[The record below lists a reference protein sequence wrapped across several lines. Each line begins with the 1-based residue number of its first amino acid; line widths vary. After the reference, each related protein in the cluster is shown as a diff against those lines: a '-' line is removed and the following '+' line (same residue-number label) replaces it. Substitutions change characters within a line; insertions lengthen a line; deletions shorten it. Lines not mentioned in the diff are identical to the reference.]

1 MASETLLAFKAGR
14 ALRRE
19 GTNFVDPSPI
29 KGAVLLVRGDDELLH
44 FIWKNRT
51 TNNVEEDLIL
61 FPGDASFVK
70 VGQAGGRVYVL
81 KFSSSDQRHFF
92 WMQDASA
99 ARDEEFVSNLNR
111 LLEDPDYT
119 PVWPEQAASTST
131 GPGTASAPNPSNFQ
145 ATPEQLAQ
153 LQQILSRG
161 GSGGAGLSDP
171 ASDLSLT
178 DILTPAN
185 LNPLFTSHP
194 ELIPTLFPHL
204 PPDLPMPP
212 SPEVLQQIIN
222 SPQFRSAVA
231 SFDQALRTGL
241 LGNLVRAFGLPEEA
255 GTGIGPFL
263 RAIQDQADR
272 QGEDSMETD

>member
-19 GTNFVDPSPI
+19 GSNFVDPSPT
-29 KGAVLLVRGDDELLH
+29 KGAVMLVRGEDELLH
-44 FIWKNRT
+44 FMWKNRA
-51 TNNVEEDLIL
+51 TNDVEEDLIL

-92 WMQDASA
+92 WLQDASST
-99 ARDEEFVSNLNR
+99 RDEEFVSNLNR
-111 LLEDPDYT
+111 LLEDPDYQ

-131 GPGTASAPNPSNFQ
+131 GPGTSSAPSASEFQ

-153 LQQILSRG
+153 LQQILSRA
-161 GSGGAGLSDP
+161 GSGLTDP
-171 ASDLSLT
+171 ASDVSLT

-212 SPEVLQQIIN
+212 SPEVLQQVIN
-222 SPQFRSAVA
+222 SPQFRAAVG

-272 QGEDSMETD
+272 QGDAEDSMQTD